1 MSNDRYYDF
10 ITNASL
16 DEIDIETLPNFDERN
31 GAGEF
36 KNMTDD
42 EIKQRYIQEAIDQKQ
57 ADDFQDHLDS
67 LDDD

>member
-42 EIKQRYIQEAIDQKQ
+42 EIKRRYIQEAIDQKQ